1 MENEITVTPVYD
13 SAQRKHPAIEEALQ
27 VWRYRDLIK
36 QLVRRDL
43 TARYKRSVLGVAWTM
58 LNPLGMMLVL
68 TLVFSQLFK
77 STPGY
82 PAYVLSG
89 LIAWNFFAQS
99 TTMAMNSLVWGG
111 DLFERIYVPRSVF
124 AVSAVGTG
132 LVNLLLSLVPLLLVM
147 LVVQVPIRVT
157 ALFAVVPIFFLACFA
172 LGVGLLL
179 SSLAIYFYDI
189 VEMYSNII
197 LLAWMYLTPIIY
209 PVEAIPDPFRGW
221 LFYNPMTHL
230 VSLFRQPLF
239 YGTMPTFN
247 GVWPSAL
254 ISLGTL
260 ALGWF
265 VFTQRSD
272 AFAYRT

>member
-27 VWRYRDLIK
+27 VWRYRDLVK

-147 LVVQVPIRVT
+147 LVVQVPIRIT
-157 ALFAVVPIFFLACFA
+157 AFFAVVPIFFLACFA

-247 GVWPSAL
+247 GIWPSAL